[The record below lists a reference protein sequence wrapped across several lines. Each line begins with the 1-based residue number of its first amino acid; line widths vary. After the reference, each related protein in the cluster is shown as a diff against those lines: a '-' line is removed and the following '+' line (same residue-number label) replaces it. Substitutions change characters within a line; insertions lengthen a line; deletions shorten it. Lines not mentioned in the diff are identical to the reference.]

1 MASLSDLKRSQR
13 PAPKT
18 NPDGS
23 NNFMSIS
30 TGSLSD
36 PTSDLEIFA
45 KEVLSA
51 LISDN
56 LPPTPNNFALYFDR
70 ILEDK
75 SESLRRQ
82 IGSILE
88 LEEDNHDDKSVELE
102 KNLKQ
107 GFLSIKNILQLS
119 ATLYKN
125 IALMEKILDKRKEEM
140 KSVPT
145 VAGASDL
152 LSSLS
157 NDVNKLSAILK
168 KQVTHMKSVYDETAG
183 IVRQVE
189 NETIFDN
196 QYGVYNKRY
205 LLTKLEQERNLI
217 DEFKHKSSLI
227 TVRLSKETSSII
239 QSEKAQQL
247 MIRTVARLLLKTSRR
262 SDIVAHYG
270 EGVFAMVLKHTDIE
284 SAKRASER
292 LYDLVASS
300 NFFLAEKEIQL
311 RIAIGIAE
319 MTAAEGVE
327 QTLVNTLDA
336 MNMADE
342 NSKLRYMV
350 ATSNE

>member
-1 MASLSDLKRSQR
+1 MAALSDLKRSQR
-13 PAPKT
+13 QATQK
-18 NPDGS
+18 GS
-23 NNFMSIS
+23 DENAYIS
-30 TGSLSD
+30 AGSLNN

-45 KEVLSA
+45 KEVLNA

-56 LPPTPNNFALYFDR
+56 LPPTPNNFGLYFDR

-88 LEEDNHDDKSVELE
+88 LEEDNHEEKSIELE
-102 KNLKQ
+102 KTLKQ
-107 GFLSIKNILQLS
+107 GFSSVKSILQLS

-125 IALMEKILDKRKEEM
+125 ISLMEKILENKKEEM
-140 KSVPT
+140 KNVPSLN
-145 VAGASDL
+145 GANDLISSLGSDVGK
-152 LSSLS
+152 LSS
-157 NDVNKLSAILK
+157 ILK
-168 KQVTHMKSVYDETAG
+168 KQVTHMKTIYDETAS
-183 IVRQVE
+183 IVKQVE

-196 QYGVYNKRY
+196 QYGVYNKRF
-205 LLTKLEQERNLI
+205 LITKLEQERHLI

-227 TVRLSKETSSII
+227 TVRLSKTTAETI

-247 MIRTVARLLLKTSRR
+247 MTRTVARLLLKTSRR

-270 EGVFAMVLKHTDIE
+270 DGIFAMVLKHTDIE

-292 LYDLVASS
+292 LFDLVSSS
-300 NFFLAEKEIQL
+300 NFFLAEQEIQL

-319 MTAAEGVE
+319 LTSTKGVD
-327 QTLVNTLDA
+327 QTLDCTLTAMDA
-336 MNMADE
+336 ADN

-350 ATSNE
+350 CNDTE

>member
-1 MASLSDLKRSQR
+1 
-13 PAPKT
+13 
-18 NPDGS
+18 
-23 NNFMSIS
+23 MSIH
-30 TGSLSD
+30 TGSLTD

-88 LEEDNHDDKSVELE
+88 LEEDNQDEKSIELE
-102 KNLKQ
+102 KALKQ
-107 GFLSIKNILQLS
+107 GFLSVKNILQLS

-140 KSVPT
+140 KAVPT
-145 VAGASDL
+145 VAGATDIL
-152 LSSLS
+152 TSLG
-157 NDVNKLSAILK
+157 NDVSKLSGILK
-168 KQVTHMKSVYDETAG
+168 KQVSHMKNIYDETAG

-227 TVRLSKETSSII
+227 TVRLSSATSNII
-239 QSEKAQQL
+239 QSDKAQQL
-247 MIRTVARLLLKTSRR
+247 MVRTVARLLLKTSRR

-284 SAKRASER
+284 SAKKASER
-292 LYDLVASS
+292 LFDLVASS
-300 NFFLAEKEIQL
+300 NFFLAEQEIQL
-311 RIAIGIAE
+311 RIAIGVAE
-319 MTAAEGVE
+319 ISASTGIE
-327 QTLVNTLDA
+327 QTLLCTLNA
-336 MNMADE
+336 MDEADHE
-342 NSKLRYMV
+342 PKLRYMV
-350 ATSNE
+350 CSQ

>member
-1 MASLSDLKRSQR
+1 MAGLGDLKRSQR
-13 PAPKT
+13 QGAQMP
-18 NPDGS
+18 
-23 NNFMSIS
+23 NFDDDHDFIS
-30 TGSLSD
+30 AGGLGD

-45 KEVLSA
+45 KEVLTA

-88 LEEDNHDDKSVELE
+88 LEEGNEDEKSIELE
-102 KNLKQ
+102 KTLKK
-107 GFLSIKNILQLS
+107 GFSSVKSILQLS

-125 IALMEKILDKRKEEM
+125 ISLMDKILDKRKEEM
-140 KSVPT
+140 KSIPSLT
-145 VAGASDL
+145 EANEL
-152 LSSLS
+152 LTSLS
-157 NDVNKLSAILK
+157 TDVGKLSGILK
-168 KQVTHMKSVYDETAG
+168 KQTTHMKNIYDETAT
-183 IVRQVE
+183 IVKQVE

-205 LLTKLEQERNLI
+205 LITKLEQERNLI

-227 TVRLSKETSSII
+227 AVRLSSETATTM

-247 MIRTVARLLLKTSRR
+247 MVRTVARLLLKTSRR

-270 EGVFAMVLKHTDIE
+270 EGIFAMVLKHTDIE

-300 NFFLAEKEIQL
+300 NFFLAEQEIQL
-311 RIAIGIAE
+311 RIAVGVAE
-319 MTAAEGVE
+319 LNASIGVE
-327 QTLVNTLDA
+327 QTLVCTLNA
-336 MNMADE
+336 MENADKE
-342 NSKLRYMV
+342 PTLRYMV
-350 ATSNE
+350 CNQ

>member
-1 MASLSDLKRSQR
+1 MASLSDLKRSRSAAQ
-13 PAPKT
+13 T
-18 NPDGS
+18 EDGS
-23 NNFMSIS
+23 SASMGIN
-30 TGSLSD
+30 TGSLND

-70 ILEDK
+70 ILEEK

-88 LEEDNHDDKSVELE
+88 LEEDNHDDKSIELE
-102 KNLKQ
+102 KTLKK
-107 GFLSIKNILQLS
+107 GFLSVKNILQLS

-125 IALMEKILDKRKEEM
+125 IALMEKILEKRKEEM
-140 KSVPT
+140 KNIPT
-145 VAGASDL
+145 VAGASEL
-152 LSSLS
+152 LGSLS
-157 NDVNKLSAILK
+157 NDVNKLSTILK
-168 KQVTHMKSVYDETAG
+168 KQVAHMRSIYDDTAG

-189 NETIFDN
+189 SETIFDN

-205 LLTKLEQERNLI
+205 LLTRLEQERNLI
-217 DEFKHKSSLI
+217 DEFKHKSTLI
-227 TVRLSKETSSII
+227 AVRLSKETSSII

-270 EGVFAMVLKHTDIE
+270 EGIFTMVLKHTDIE

-292 LYDLVASS
+292 LYDLVSSS
-300 NFFLAEKEIQL
+300 NFFIAEKEIQL

-319 MTAAEGVE
+319 INAAQSIEETIVC
-327 QTLVNTLDA
+327 TLNA
-336 MNMADE
+336 MQAADD
-342 NSKLRYMV
+342 NPKLRFMIC
-350 ATSNE
+350 NQ

>member
-1 MASLSDLKRSQR
+1 MATLSDLKRLQR
-13 PAPKT
+13 QKGVDEGAP
-18 NPDGS
+18 
-23 NNFMSIS
+23 IS
-30 TGSLSD
+30 AGSLND

-45 KEVLSA
+45 KEVLTA

-88 LEEDNHDDKSVELE
+88 FEEDDQDEKSIELE
-102 KNLKQ
+102 KTLKQ
-107 GFLSIKNILQLS
+107 GFSSVKSILQLS

-125 IALMEKILDKRKEEM
+125 ISLMEKILDKRREEI
-140 KSVPT
+140 KTIPSL
-145 VAGASDL
+145 AGANDIIT
-152 LSSLS
+152 SLG
-157 NDVNKLSAILK
+157 NDVGKLSGILK
-168 KQVTHMKSVYDETAG
+168 KQVVHMKSIYEETAT
-183 IVRQVE
+183 IVKQVE

-205 LLTKLEQERNLI
+205 LLAKLEQERNLI

-227 TVRLSKETSSII
+227 TVRLSKQTSNSI

-270 EGVFAMVLKHTDIE
+270 EGIFAMVLKHTDIE

-292 LYDLVASS
+292 LFDLVSSS
-300 NFFLAEKEIQL
+300 NFFLAEQEIQL
-311 RIAIGIAE
+311 RIAIGVAE
-319 MTAAEGVE
+319 LTASTGVE
-327 QTLVNTLDA
+327 QTLICTLNA
-336 MNMADE
+336 METADKE
-342 NSKLRYMV
+342 PTLRYM
-350 ATSNE
+350 ACNQ

>member
-1 MASLSDLKRSQR
+1 MAGLSDLKRSQR
-13 PAPKT
+13 QSAQKSASPIE
-18 NPDGS
+18 GG
-23 NNFMSIS
+23 MIS
-30 TGSLSD
+30 AGALGD

-45 KEVLSA
+45 KEVLTA

-70 ILEDK
+70 ILDEK

-88 LEEDNHDDKSVELE
+88 FEEDDQSEKSIELE
-102 KNLKQ
+102 KTLKQ
-107 GFLSIKNILQLS
+107 GFSSVKSILQLS

-125 IALMEKILDKRKEEM
+125 ISLMDKILEKRSEEIRN
-140 KSVPT
+140 VPSL
-145 VAGASDL
+145 AGANDL

-157 NDVNKLSAILK
+157 GDVSKLSGILK
-168 KQVTHMKSVYDETAG
+168 KQVSHMKTIYEETAT
-183 IVRQVE
+183 IVKQVE
-189 NETIFDN
+189 HETIFDN

-205 LLTKLEQERNLI
+205 LISKLEQERNLI

-227 TVRLSKETSSII
+227 TVRLSNATANTM
-239 QSEKAQQL
+239 QSEKAKQL

-270 EGVFAMVLKHTDIE
+270 EGIFAMVLKHTDIE

-300 NFFLAEKEIQL
+300 NFFLAEQEVQL
-311 RIAIGIAE
+311 RIAIGVAE
-319 MTAAEGVE
+319 LNAATGVE
-327 QTLVNTLDA
+327 QTLVCTLNA
-336 MNMADE
+336 MENAD
-342 NSKLRYMV
+342 NDSSARFNV
-350 ATSNE
+350 CNP

>member
-13 PAPKT
+13 QAAQKSGEEG
-18 NPDGS
+18 GS
-23 NNFMSIS
+23 SFIS
-30 TGSLSD
+30 ASSLSD

-45 KEVLSA
+45 KEVLTA

-70 ILEDK
+70 ILEEK

-88 LEEDNHDDKSVELE
+88 LEEDNQDDKSIELE
-102 KNLKQ
+102 KTLKQ
-107 GFLSIKNILQLS
+107 GFSSVKSILQLS

-125 IALMEKILDKRKEEM
+125 ISLMEKILDKRKEEI
-140 KSVPT
+140 KNIPSVS
-145 VAGASDL
+145 GASDL
-152 LSSLS
+152 LLSLGT
-157 NDVNKLSAILK
+157 DVSKLSTILK
-168 KQVTHMKSVYDETAG
+168 KQVTHMKNIYDETAT
-183 IVRQVE
+183 IVKQVE

-227 TVRLSKETSSII
+227 TVRLSKETTNNI

-247 MIRTVARLLLKTSRR
+247 MVRTVARLLLKTSRR

-300 NFFLAEKEIQL
+300 NFFLAEQEIQL
-311 RIAIGIAE
+311 RIAIGVAE
-319 MTAAEGVE
+319 LQAALGVE
-327 QTLVNTLDA
+327 QTLMCTLNA
-336 MNMADE
+336 MEGAD
-342 NSKLRYMV
+342 NDSKLRYMV
-350 ATSNE
+350 CNQ

>member
-13 PAPKT
+13 QASQKSSEE
-18 NPDGS
+18 GS
-23 NNFMSIS
+23 VIS
-30 TGSLSD
+30 ASSLSD

-45 KEVLSA
+45 KEVLTA

-88 LEEDNHDDKSVELE
+88 LEEDNQDEKSIELE
-102 KNLKQ
+102 KTLKQ
-107 GFLSIKNILQLS
+107 GFSSVKSILQLS

-125 IALMEKILDKRKEEM
+125 ISLMEKILDKRKEEI
-140 KSVPT
+140 KSVPSLT
-145 VAGASDL
+145 GANDL
-152 LSSLS
+152 LSSLGS
-157 NDVNKLSAILK
+157 DVSKLSTILK
-168 KQVTHMKSVYDETAG
+168 KQVTHMKSIYDETAT
-183 IVRQVE
+183 IVKQVE

-196 QYGVYNKRY
+196 QFGVYNKRY

-227 TVRLSKETSSII
+227 TVRLSRETANSI

-247 MIRTVARLLLKTSRR
+247 MVRTVARLLLKTSRR

-270 EGVFAMVLKHTDIE
+270 EGVFAMVLKHTDID

-292 LYDLVASS
+292 LFDLVSSS
-300 NFFLAEKEIQL
+300 NFFLAEQEIQL
-311 RIAIGIAE
+311 RIAIGVAE
-319 MTAAEGVE
+319 LQASLGIE
-327 QTLVNTLDA
+327 QTLMCTLNA
-336 MNMADE
+336 MENAD
-342 NSKLRYMV
+342 NDSKLRYMV
-350 ATSNE
+350 CDQ

>member
-1 MASLSDLKRSQR
+1 
-13 PAPKT
+13 
-18 NPDGS
+18 
-23 NNFMSIS
+23 MSIN

-88 LEEDNHDDKSVELE
+88 LEEDNHDEKSIEME
-102 KNLKQ
+102 KTLKQ
-107 GFLSIKNILQLS
+107 GFLSVKSILQLS

-140 KSVPT
+140 KNVPT
-145 VAGASDL
+145 VAGAGDILAS
-152 LSSLS
+152 LSS
-157 NDVNKLSAILK
+157 DVGKLSGILK
-168 KQVTHMKSVYDETAG
+168 KQVSHMKNIYDETAD

-189 NETIFDN
+189 SETIFDN

-227 TVRLSKETSSII
+227 TVRLSTATSNLI

-270 EGVFAMVLKHTDIE
+270 DGVFAMVLKHTDVD

-300 NFFLAEKEIQL
+300 NFFLAEQEIQL

-319 MTAAEGVE
+319 IAATVGVE
-327 QTLVNTLDA
+327 QLLVCTLNA
-336 MNMADE
+336 MDEADHE
-342 NSKLRYMV
+342 PKLRYMV
-350 ATSNE
+350 CSQ

>member
-1 MASLSDLKRSQR
+1 MAAPGELKRPQR
-13 PAPKT
+13 PSVQKSAEG
-18 NPDGS
+18 N
-23 NNFMSIS
+23 NNFMSIH
-30 TGSLSD
+30 TGSLTD

-70 ILEDK
+70 ILEEK

-88 LEEDNHDDKSVELE
+88 LEEDNNDEKSIELE
-102 KNLKQ
+102 KTLKQ
-107 GFLSIKNILQLS
+107 GFLSVKNILQLS

-140 KSVPT
+140 KAIPT
-145 VAGASDL
+145 VSGATDL
-152 LSSLS
+152 LASLS
-157 NDVNKLSAILK
+157 SDVGKLSGILK
-168 KQVTHMKSVYDETAG
+168 KQVSHMKNIYDETAG

-189 NETIFDN
+189 SETIFDN

-227 TVRLSKETSSII
+227 TVRLSNETSNTM

-247 MIRTVARLLLKTSRR
+247 MVRTVARLLLKTSRR

-284 SAKRASER
+284 SAKKASER

-300 NFFLAEKEIQL
+300 NFFLAEQEIQL
-311 RIAIGIAE
+311 RIAIGVAE
-319 MTAAEGVE
+319 IFASVGVE
-327 QTLVNTLDA
+327 QTLVCTLNA
-336 MNMADE
+336 MDEAD
-342 NSKLRYMV
+342 NNPKLRYMV
-350 ATSNE
+350 CNQ